1 MCLMY
6 NMPNNQSQK
15 KSQSQS
21 QSRSQS
27 RSQSKNGGR
36 GRKKRTM
43 KKDRRVKKSRKVMM
57 RGGAN
62 ISNETTFEQFF
73 SGKDNLKQELLAA
86 FPGKTMNTLFLEM
99 KAGYKN
105 FDTKQFLTKDELAN
119 ASEELKA
126 HLNS

>member
-1 MCLMY
+1 
-6 NMPNNQSQK
+6 
-15 KSQSQS
+15 
-21 QSRSQS
+21 
-27 RSQSKNGGR
+27 
-36 GRKKRTM
+36 
-43 KKDRRVKKSRKVMM
+43 M

-86 FPGKTMNTLFLEM
+86 FPSKTMNTLFLEM